1 MTHFWNNRPEAEVAR
16 EARTPVRPP
25 EKIGGGVFQGWGP
38 RL

>member
-1 MTHFWNNRPEAEVAR
+1 MTHFWNKGPDAEVAR
-16 EARTPVRPP
+16 EARTPIRPP